1 MGWTGRV
8 HHIEMDATRAEEV
21 GRGMI
26 VVAGSAPPGPR
37 AADRNIVDVAGE
49 GGCGKVTVVSTSVQ

>member
-1 MGWTGRV
+1 
-8 HHIEMDATRAEEV
+8 
-21 GRGMI
+21 MI